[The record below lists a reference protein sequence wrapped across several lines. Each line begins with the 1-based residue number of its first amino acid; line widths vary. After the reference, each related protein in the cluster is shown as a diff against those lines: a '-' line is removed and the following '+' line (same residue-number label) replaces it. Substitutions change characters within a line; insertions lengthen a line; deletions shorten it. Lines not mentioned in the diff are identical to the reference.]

1 MRNDQQLLMGLDLS
15 LMKLGNIGLFISKYQ
30 LHHIQIMMQTWWLSE
45 KKGSKNYK
53 GLAADDAPPTLFEY
67 YQNLASKIGA
77 LDKSHTLY
85 IYASTKTFYSNDWS
99 VFKQMLKQSQHRC
112 VVGLLDNKSDF
123 FQSCSLLYIYA
134 MA

>member
-1 MRNDQQLLMGLDLS
+1 
-15 LMKLGNIGLFISKYQ
+15 MKLGNIGLFISK
-30 LHHIQIMMQTWWLSE
+30 LHHSQIMMQTLWLSE

-53 GLAADDAPPTLFEY
+53 ELAVDDAPPTLFEY

-85 IYASTKTFYSNDWS
+85 IYASTKTFYSNDGG
-99 VFKQMLKQSQHRC
+99 VFKQMLKQLQHKC
-112 VVGLLDNKSDF
+112 VVSLLNNKSDF